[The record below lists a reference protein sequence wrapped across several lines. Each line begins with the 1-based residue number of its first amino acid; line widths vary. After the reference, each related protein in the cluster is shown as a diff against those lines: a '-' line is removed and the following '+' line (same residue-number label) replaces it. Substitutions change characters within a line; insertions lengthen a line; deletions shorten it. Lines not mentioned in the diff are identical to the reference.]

1 MEGET
6 ARDAQVGFRPR
17 EETLNQPLAAVRE
30 EVGGGAM
37 GRRRRG
43 YGQKPARQRHGIK
56 SRRRRT
62 GRRAEVKILRSWRW
76 AGGASINSERLRAR
90 VGDGKIVR

>member
-56 SRRRRT
+56 SAAAADRT
-62 GRRAEVKILRSWRW
+62 ESGGEDIEKLEVGRGSLHQ
-76 AGGASINSERLRAR
+76 
-90 VGDGKIVR
+90 